1 MCLFTWPHNWSYENI
16 IRTAYLQ
23 QTILCSKE
31 SLFSGNIVCFERP
44 QMANLLNSFQLMIQR
59 SPWLA
64 RIRLRRL
71 RRRQSPRSLCQSR
84 AKPEASL
91 KQCSKTFYPSIE
103 VKPLHLPVVCRTRF
117 RRQVSV
123 CHFTKELCPLV
134 TLADNPLSIPRA
146 LSGRRGIKSCSLQS
160 NPCSRS
166 QSLGLISRFWFCLI

>member
-1 MCLFTWPHNWSYENI
+1 MS
-16 IRTAYLQ
+16 
-23 QTILCSKE
+23 
-31 SLFSGNIVCFERP
+31 
-44 QMANLLNSFQLMIQR
+44 NLLNSFQLILMR

-91 KQCSKTFYPSIE
+91 KQCSKTPSIE

-146 LSGRRGIKSCSLQS
+146 PSFWSANGKRAYYRRKFVSNQGRVALTEMEIMKQG
-160 NPCSRS
+160 SREEVS
-166 QSLGLISRFWFCLI
+166 VHWD

>member
-1 MCLFTWPHNWSYENI
+1 MS
-16 IRTAYLQ
+16 
-23 QTILCSKE
+23 
-31 SLFSGNIVCFERP
+31 
-44 QMANLLNSFQLMIQR
+44 NLLNSFQLILMR

-91 KQCSKTFYPSIE
+91 KQCSKTPSIE
-103 VKPLHLPVVCRTRF
+103 VKPLQLPVVCRTRF

-134 TLADNPLSIPRA
+134 TLADNPLSIPFFFICKWKKGPITEEN
-146 LSGRRGIKSCSLQS
+146 LSLTSSNRNGNNEERLKRRGVRPLRLE
-160 NPCSRS
+160 PLRP
-166 QSLGLISRFWFCLI
+166 